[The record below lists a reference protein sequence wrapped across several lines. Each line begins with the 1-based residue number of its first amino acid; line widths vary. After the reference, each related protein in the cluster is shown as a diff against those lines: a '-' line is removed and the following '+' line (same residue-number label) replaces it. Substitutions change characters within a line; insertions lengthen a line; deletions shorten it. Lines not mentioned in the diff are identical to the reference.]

1 MGKDSNWGY
10 EGYLTE
16 DQKQVLAQ
24 LRAKVKAELPPKEY
38 LQKDSSLL
46 RYLRARGFN
55 LNKTWTMLTE
65 DVEWRDP
72 FEGYVF
78 QRERDFGGAYALHE
92 QGAIR
97 LAGKSKLG
105 HPVLS
110 VLARAYNPRLVEDT
124 IQIVYF
130 FVFYIDEICRRTEQ
144 AGQETF
150 FGIFDLEGFSLANFS
165 FPQISLAIS
174 ILQNHYPER
183 LGGVFVINA
192 PWAFTAVWRMIRPL
206 LDERTRN
213 KVNILGSNYLE
224 ALQEYVDL
232 DQIEVEYGGKHPKF
246 AIPDEIVQM
255 ALDNE
260 RKAKEEELAKAAAI
274 TATTTI
280 GAAPAPS
287 ISILASSDT
296 TPSSPNITASFKAV
310 KTKQSKVKQLVR
322 KMMFLSDKR
331 SREQPGEEGESSYST
346 LLLPQIPS
354 SPDELTAAA
363 TAGELEKLSNALIE
377 SRVEQDR
384 LAEQVK
390 TWKLV
395 HENEMT
401 NKQSQLRFLQVQI
414 ILITLIA
421 LGGSLL
427 PYVLPQ

>member
-10 EGYLTE
+10 EAYLTE
-16 DQKQVLAQ
+16 EQKQVLAQ
-24 LRAKVKAELPPKEY
+24 LRDKVKAELPPKEY

-55 LNKTWTMLTE
+55 LGKTWTMLTE

-130 FVFYIDEICRRTEQ
+130 FVFYIDEICRRTEL

-213 KVNILGSNYLE
+213 KVTILGSNYLE
-224 ALQEYVDL
+224 ALQEHVDI
-232 DQIEVEYGGKHPKF
+232 DQIEVEYGGNHPKF
-246 AIPDEIVQM
+246 AIPDDIVQM

-260 RKAKEEELAKAAAI
+260 RKAKEEELAKAKAA
-274 TATTTI
+274 TVTVATS
-280 GAAPAPS
+280 APTPS
-287 ISILASSDT
+287 ISTMASSDT
-296 TPSSPNITASFKAV
+296 TPSTSNVTASFKAA

-331 SREQPGEEGESSYST
+331 SRDPQAEGEEAYSAV
-346 LLLPQIPS
+346 LPVHVPS
-354 SPDELTAAA
+354 SIDELAAA
-363 TAGELEKLSNALIE
+363 NTAGELEKLSNALLE

-401 NKQSQLRFLQVQI
+401 SKQSQLRFLQVQI
-414 ILITLIA
+414 ILITLMA
-421 LGGSLL
+421 LGSSLL